1 MFKHPFSIMCL
12 LHSTTADVNQSVQC
26 VSHAPSPGQVSLQS
40 CSECGERILEGG
52 LLISGQFYHEAC
64 FTCTSCGAV
73 LSGTYYTQE
82 VATCP
87 LA

>member
-1 MFKHPFSIMCL
+1 MCL
-12 LHSTTADVNQSVQC
+12 T

-82 VATCP
+82 VATCLRP

>member
-1 MFKHPFSIMCL
+1 MFGSQHNCRCGSKCSVCL
-12 LHSTTADVNQSVQC
+12 T

-82 VATCP
+82 VATCLRP

>member
-1 MFKHPFSIMCL
+1 MTRGSVCL
-12 LHSTTADVNQSVQC
+12 TYNPTH
-26 VSHAPSPGQVSLQS
+26 GQVSLQS
-40 CSECGERILEGG
+40 CSVCGERILEGG
-52 LLISGQFYHEAC
+52 LLIGGQFYHEAC

-87 LA
+87 LALA

>member
-1 MFKHPFSIMCL
+1 MLDS
-12 LHSTTADVNQSVQC
+12 STADVNQSRGSVC
-26 VSHAPSPGQVSLQS
+26 VSHVPSSGQVSLQR
-40 CSECGERILEGG
+40 CSVCGERILEGG